1 MRATTYRGLITPGD
15 LEIVIQPKYVPASPK
30 YGIMYTHGAGGT
42 ADALI
47 EYAKATHRTRM
58 AADAGFTAVSSDW
71 GGPQTWGNQV
81 AMNALTAGYNFLQT
95 QPGVKPGKVIIAGGS
110 MGGLNALN
118 WASRNP
124 TKVACVSIYIPV
136 IDMAGIHDNNLSGYA
151 SYVDAAHGGNWD
163 TATMAYTWN
172 PLHQAEIGK
181 YAGLPIRL
189 HYGTTD
195 PLCLP
200 ERALEFAQLVGS
212 NVQLRPLYGGHDE
225 SGEIQVDRVAEVE
238 FFKEHGS

>member
-1 MRATTYRGLITPGD
+1 MQSTTYKGLITDGD
-15 LEIVIQPKYVPASPK
+15 SEIVIRPKYRPSAPK

-47 EYAKATHRTRM
+47 AYANATHRTRM

-71 GGPQTWGNQV
+71 GGPQTWGNQR
-81 AMNALTAGYNFLQT
+81 AMDTLTAGYNYLQT
-95 QPGVKPGKVIIAGGS
+95 QSDVKPGKVIIAGGS

-124 TKVACVSIYIPV
+124 SKIACVSIYIPV
-136 IDMAGIHDNNLSGYA
+136 IDMAGIHDNNLSNYA
-151 SYVDAAHGGNWD
+151 SFIRNAHGGWN
-163 TATMAYTWN
+163 TATMANTWS
-172 PLHQAEIGK
+172 PLHQARLGK
-181 YAGLPIRL
+181 FANIPIRL

-200 ERALEFAQLVGS
+200 EKAIEFAETVGS
-212 NVQLRPLYGGHDE
+212 NVQLRPLYGGHNE
-225 SGEIQVDRVAEVE
+225 AGEIQVDRVSEVE
-238 FFKEHGS
+238 FFIEHGG